1 MKKGFTLIELLA
13 VIIILAIIALIAVP
27 TILDIIN
34 KSKTKATEISGK
46 NYIRGI
52 NNCIMSEKLED
63 DTKDVSN
70 LNSLCKNYI
79 KGNLP
84 TGGNVTIK
92 NGEVTDYVL
101 DFDGDLTGPDGKI
114 KTYNVGDLLYYNPVT
129 GEKSCTG
136 YTESNSLNENNTG
149 CMKWYVIKDNGS
161 TVDVILDHNTAEG
174 VAWNKTGGNWDE
186 PAIASARLASDVSGW
201 SSQAKKSARM
211 ITAGEVWEIT
221 KSTNGVS
228 DLETGGL
235 TEGFYFNSNTSDGQG
250 YAWLFDYTRGCIESG
265 CNKEDSENSKYWTS
279 TPGGS
284 SGWSVT
290 SSGRLHVCYA
300 ECSDTSGIRPVITIS
315 K

>member
-92 NGEVTDYVL
+92 NGEVTDYEL
-101 DFDGDLTGPDGKI
+101 YFDDFEETKS
-114 KTYNVGDLLYYNPVT
+114 YNVGDIVYYNPVSN
-129 GEKSCTG
+129 ELNCSD
-136 YTESNSLNENNTG
+136 YTESNSRNENKVG
-149 CMKWYVIKDNGS
+149 CMKWYVI
-161 TVDVILDHNTAEG
+161 
-174 VAWNKTGGNWDE
+174 
-186 PAIASARLASDVSGW
+186 
-201 SSQAKKSARM
+201 
-211 ITAGEVWEIT
+211 
-221 KSTNGVS
+221 
-228 DLETGGL
+228 
-235 TEGFYFNSNTSDGQG
+235 
-250 YAWLFDYTRGCIESG
+250 
-265 CNKEDSENSKYWTS
+265 
-279 TPGGS
+279 
-284 SGWSVT
+284 
-290 SSGRLHVCYA
+290 
-300 ECSDTSGIRPVITIS
+300 
-315 K
+315 